1 MKEMLLRQ
9 DNRITSARYE
19 LSVIEKRVM
28 YFMLKHIRKQYVLS
42 DAGQRDLFN
51 DLIIKIDGS
60 ALIKEVDNNHPSD
73 VRKALKS
80 LRLRSFEYED
90 EENDNFM
97 EVGFINYHKWE
108 KGQVEVQISKE
119 ILPFYVELTSRYTEY
134 SLVVAMG
141 LRSKWSQRI
150 YELCAQWR
158 SAGGFRLT
166 IEDLRL
172 MFKLEEEYNRYA
184 SLKLKVLEVAKVEI
198 KKLYDKG
205 QCDLYFEYSENKDGR
220 SVRSLNFKI
229 ISSKTE
235 NAITL
240 QDLDYAVR
248 TELSILFETRTRPKN
263 NEFLGKVMNVLR
275 LNPEDLNRCYQKIL
289 FTKQTIPND
298 EQARYLRY
306 VLNEEFL
313 KTDTSH

>member
-1 MKEMLLRQ
+1 M
-9 DNRITSARYE
+9 
-19 LSVIEKRVM
+19 
-28 YFMLKHIRKQYVLS
+28 
-42 DAGQRDLFN
+42 
-51 DLIIKIDGS
+51 
-60 ALIKEVDNNHPSD
+60 
-73 VRKALKS
+73 
-80 LRLRSFEYED
+80 
-90 EENDNFM
+90 
-97 EVGFINYHKWE
+97 
-108 KGQVEVQISKE
+108 
-119 ILPFYVELTSRYTEY
+119 
-134 SLVVAMG
+134 
-141 LRSKWSQRI
+141 